1 MARSK
6 EATRK
11 AKAAYSRKYRKE
23 HPEMKTKDNR
33 KTVDARVKRN
43 QARREMEKK
52 VGKANLKGKEV
63 HHKDGNPKNNSKSN
77 LEIKKKGHG
86 GGVKGNK
93 NAKKKK

>member
-6 EATRK
+6 AQERK
-11 AKAAYSRKYRKE
+11 AKAAYSRQYRKD

-52 VGKANLKGKEV
+52 VGKAKLKGKEV

>member
-11 AKAAYSRKYRKE
+11 AKAAYSRQYRKD

-63 HHKDGNPKNNSKSN
+63 HHKDGNPKNNAKSN

-86 GGVKGNK
+86 GGKKGNK
-93 NAKKKK
+93 NAKK